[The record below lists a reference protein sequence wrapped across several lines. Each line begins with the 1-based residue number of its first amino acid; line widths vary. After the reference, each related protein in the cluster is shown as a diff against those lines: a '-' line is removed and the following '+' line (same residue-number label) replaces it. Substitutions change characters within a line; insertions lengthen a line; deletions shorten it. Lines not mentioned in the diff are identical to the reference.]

1 MKVYSISSP
10 EKLRDIT
17 EGIKWD
23 RDYRAAM
30 AFADKWDGAREAYTV
45 TLEFGKSAI
54 IMVDDGAS
62 KKPLATMYTAAAR
75 DCVKELI
82 EI

>member
-1 MKVYSISSP
+1 MKIYSIPTP
-10 EKLRDIT
+10 EKLRDLT
-17 EGIKWD
+17 DSIKWD

-30 AFADKWDGAREAYTV
+30 AFANKWDGNREAYTV

-54 IMVDDGAS
+54 IVVNDGTA
-62 KKPLATMYTAAAR
+62 KKPLATMYTAAAK
-75 DCVKELI
+75 DHVKELI